1 MPRFMLMAGALN
13 AALAVLLGAFG
24 AHALRT
30 RLDPALLAVF
40 ETAGRYHVYHA
51 LALLGV
57 GLLAVHAPR
66 APGLRVAGA
75 LFLAGIVLFCASLY
89 LLALT
94 GARALGVITPFGGLA
109 FIAGWLALA
118 YAAARGV

>member
-30 RLDPALLAVF
+30 RLDPVLLTTF
-40 ETAGRYHVYHA
+40 ETAGRYHMYHA

-57 GLLAVHAPR
+57 GLLALHAPQ
-66 APGLRVAGA
+66 APGLRLAGT
-75 LFLAGIVLFCASLY
+75 LFLVGTVLFCASLY

-94 GARALGVITPFGGLA
+94 GVRALGMITPLGGLG
-109 FIAGWLALA
+109 FIAGWLVLA
-118 YAAARGV
+118 YAAGRGL